1 MDVDLQTLMSLVA
14 AARGSALTG
23 QKTSLLQ
30 NLPSLNL
37 SSQSGSLR
45 TQHPILAKDLRQLEL
60 RGSQRGGSEPNK
72 PEEKSGVKAVGA
84 VATASA
90 ITSGN
95 TSGNKRKNIR
105 LHGFIITIETII
117 ISALIFISILSWFE
131 VFRVWYVTTFETT
144 DPDLSI
150 IYFRF
155 FYAISVTTLVLV
167 LLYIIYHISAKL
179 NLSSE

>member
-1 MDVDLQTLMSLVA
+1 MDFDLQTLMSLIA
-14 AARGSALTG
+14 AARGSTMAG

-30 NLPSLNL
+30 NLPALH

-45 TQHPILAKDLRQLEL
+45 TQHPTLAKEFRKLEL
-60 RGSQRGGSEPNK
+60 RGSQKGGSEPAK
-72 PEEKSGVKAVGA
+72 QEEKAPTVKAVGS
-84 VATASA
+84 VATAE
-90 ITSGN
+90 IT
-95 TSGNKRKNIR
+95 TRRKNIR

-117 ISALIFISILSWFE
+117 ISALIFIAILSWFE

-155 FYAISVTTLVLV
+155 FYAISVTALVLV